1 MRSRF
6 GYTALCEIHT
16 ALKKK
21 IRKLRYI
28 FNTYNRK
35 FLRYE
40 LEYKILLGSGVLI
53 VAFLILAYV
62 KYPHLLFN
70 ELETSTDVLTTN
82 AQILATI
89 FAITISLTLLGLQ
102 YLSQS
107 LTPRILGS
115 FIRSKFIAGLLISY
129 IFSIAVNIFVL
140 SFPKVIEPTKFIY
153 WSYLLLIWCV
163 LYLTSYLFYM
173 IRKIQ
178 PTGVLDEIEKQIPL
192 DYDRVIIYK
201 FNQRLIDVP
210 DEQDKFIDLEQI
222 LIKTIRNNDFFSYI
236 DYLKLLF
243 KKQIT
248 FLENIYKKGPND
260 EQGYNQMHHDAEAIS
275 LYFLRIHK
283 QIYFEIL
290 REKNERFLLHYVNGL
305 SEIIKIL
312 LKLKAIRPLREI
324 NDHFNDV
331 GLQIIDKK
339 LHSTF
344 GFYCQLL
351 DDVAKEEFQ
360 NVPSGNLFLEFQDKM
375 VPLNSLPKKEQDE
388 RVLGHI
394 IYDYFSY
401 NRLKFFEE
409 LSMKA
414 SDRGYEDIVVSVKHS
429 LSELLDMAIK
439 KDDNKK
445 MRFWLVS
452 GILNSLKKIH
462 DYSLT
467 KNIDVPF
474 FGLLQLHY
482 KIESIKDE
490 ETINSLGILITKYYC
505 DGAINTT
512 KRDYYSAVFHLGIDG
527 RSLVSEYPQITE
539 IIVDS
544 LIECLKIV
552 TKDKKFRNINTD
564 MVAKELNSIQ
574 VWNKHKHKKIE
585 DKIDEAFKKYKVK
598 IKNKK

>member
-1 MRSRF
+1 MELKSQ
-6 GYTALCEIHT
+6 
-16 ALKKK
+16 LKKK
-21 IRKLRYI
+21 IRKLRDR
-28 FNTYNRK
+28 FNTYNQK
-35 FLRYE
+35 LLRYE
-40 LEYKILLGSGVLI
+40 LEHKILFCGMLI
-53 VAFLILAYV
+53 VVFLILVYA
-62 KYPHLLFN
+62 KYPNLLVSDFEN
-70 ELETSTDVLTTN
+70 STDILTTN

-115 FIRSKFIAGLLISY
+115 FIRSKFIAGLLLSY

-140 SFPKVIEPTKFIY
+140 SFPKVIEPTRFVY

-178 PTGVLDEIEKQIPL
+178 PTSVLGEIEKQIPL
-192 DYDRVIIYK
+192 DYDRLIIYK
-201 FNQRLIDVP
+201 FNQRLINVP

-222 LIKTIRNNDFFSYI
+222 IIKTIRNNDFFSYI
-236 DYLKLLF
+236 DCLKLLF
-243 KKQIT
+243 KKEIT
-248 FLENIYKKGPND
+248 FLENIYKNGPND
-260 EQGYNQMHHDAEAIS
+260 EQGYDQMHHDAEAIS

-331 GLQIIDKK
+331 GSQIIDKK

-344 GFYCQLL
+344 RFYCRLL
-351 DDVAKEEFQ
+351 GDVAKEEFR
-360 NVPSGNLFLEFQDKM
+360 NIPSGNLFLEFQDKM
-375 VPLNSLPKKEQDE
+375 EPFNSLPKKEKDE
-388 RVLGHI
+388 RVLGQI
-394 IYDYFSY
+394 IFDYFSY
-401 NRLKFFEE
+401 NRLKFLEE

-414 SDRGYEDIVVSVKHS
+414 SDRGYEDIVVSVKQS

-445 MRFWLVS
+445 MQLCLVR

-474 FGLLQLHY
+474 FGLLELHY
-482 KIESIKDE
+482 KVESIKDE

-505 DGAINTT
+505 DGTINTA
-512 KRDYYSAVFHLGIDG
+512 KSDYYSAVFHLGIDG
-527 RSLVSEYPQITE
+527 RFLVSEYPQITE
-539 IIVDS
+539 IIIGS

-552 TKDKKFRNINTD
+552 IKDKKFRHINTD
-564 MVAKELNSIQ
+564 MVVKELNSIKVQ
-574 VWNKHKHKKIE
+574 NKHKHKKIE
-585 DKIDEAFKKYKVK
+585 DKIDEAFEKYKVK